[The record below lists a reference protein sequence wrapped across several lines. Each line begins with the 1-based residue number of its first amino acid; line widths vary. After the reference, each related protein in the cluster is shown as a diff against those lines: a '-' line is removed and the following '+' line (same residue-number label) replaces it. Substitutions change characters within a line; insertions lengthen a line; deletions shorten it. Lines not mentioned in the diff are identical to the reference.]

1 MEVVMSEKK
10 KEVRKINMRVSGGSL
25 PKDFSVIIPVE
36 MDFTGSTRD
45 ELIEWAIGDRRV
57 AAQRWLR
64 SKTPEYLQELTKSE
78 LQVHAREAGHQ
89 LKSREDRIK
98 ELVTAGVPQAVA
110 EAVVDDPSKLEKMLN
125 G

>member
-64 SKTPEYLQELTKSE
+64 SKTPEYLQELTKSG